1 MNHKKTTAIV
11 LKRVDYGEAD
21 RIITVLTPDAGKL
34 SLMAKGARRVKSKL
48 AGGIELLSTSEIN
61 FVTGR
66 GSLSTLVSSRL
77 IRHYSLIVKNIDR
90 TMLAYELIKLLDK
103 VTEDQPEPA
112 YYELLEQTFFVLD
125 DQNVSVDFIRVWF
138 SAQLLRLAGHTP
150 NLQSDTTGVKLSA
163 AKRYEFDYD
172 STAFT
177 PRDDVAFGA
186 NEIKYLRLL
195 FSANRASVVATVQG
209 GDQLASCC
217 APLVQ
222 TLRQLHLHT

>member
-1 MNHKKTTAIV
+1 MNHKKTIAIV
-11 LKRVDYGEAD
+11 LKRIDYGEAD
-21 RIITVLTPDAGKL
+21 RIVTVLTPDAGKL

-61 FVTGR
+61 YIAGK
-66 GSLSTLVSSRL
+66 GSLDTLVSSRL
-77 IRHYSLIVKNIDR
+77 IRHYGLIVQNIDR

-103 VTEDQPEPA
+103 VTEDQPETA

-125 DQNVSVDFIRVWF
+125 DQTVSVDFIRVWF

-150 NLQSDTTGVKLSA
+150 NLLTDTTGVKLSA

-172 STAFT
+172 ATALNL
-177 PRDDVAFGA
+177 RDGGTFGV

-195 FSANRASVVATVQG
+195 FSANRANTLVSVQG
-209 GDQLASCC
+209 GDQLAPRC

>member
-11 LKRVDYGEAD
+11 LKRIDYGEAD
-21 RIITVLTPDAGKL
+21 RIVTVLTPDAGKL

-61 FVTGR
+61 YIAGK
-66 GSLSTLVSSRL
+66 GSLDTLVSSRL
-77 IRHYSLIVKNIDR
+77 IRHYGQIVQNIDR

-103 VTEDQPEPA
+103 VTEDQPETA

-125 DQNVSVDFIRVWF
+125 DQTVSVDFIRVWF

-150 NLQSDTTGVKLSA
+150 NLLTETTGAKLSA
-163 AKRYEFDYD
+163 EKRYEFDYD

-177 PRDDVAFGA
+177 PRDDAAFGA
-186 NEIKYLRLL
+186 NEIKFMRLL
-195 FSANRASVVATVQG
+195 FGANRASVVVAVQG
-209 GDQLASCC
+209 GDQLALRC

-222 TLRQLHLHT
+222 TLRQLHLHA

>member
-11 LKRVDYGEAD
+11 LKRIDYGEAD
-21 RIITVLTPDAGKL
+21 RIVTVLTPDAGKL

-61 FVTGR
+61 YIAGK
-66 GSLSTLVSSRL
+66 GSLDTLVSSRL
-77 IRHYSLIVKNIDR
+77 IRHYGLIVQNIDR

-103 VTEDQPEPA
+103 VTEDQPETA

-150 NLQSDTTGVKLSA
+150 NLQTETTGAKLSA
-163 AKRYEFDYD
+163 EKRYEFDYD
-172 STAFT
+172 ATAFLT
-177 PRDDVAFGA
+177 RDDGMFGVNEIKFLRLLYGA
-186 NEIKYLRLL
+186 NEALIISKVAECDRLTQ
-195 FSANRASVVATVQG
+195 TVM
-209 GDQLASCC
+209 
-217 APLVQ
+217 PLVQ
-222 TLRQLHLHT
+222 TTRQLHLHA